1 MSLLKTAIFLFG
13 MKMTPSNIR
22 DFASSYFLIKE
33 NPKPIKRCKSQR
45 KKKRHPLNFVSLG

>member
-45 KKKRHPLNFVSLG
+45 KKKRHPLNFVSLS